1 MPNISELR
9 LLIAMTELSRSRLMT
24 AGNGLMSKSCSK
36 GLGMCS
42 GRIFYRIDGRAWT
55 LRRKFVGDAAGAG
68 FALSNVDGQVD
79 GSGCPYWARRCANAA
94 RDGAH
99 RLREGAQWPLAG
111 DQAASGSAHAQEV
124 ERRRAPTGD
133 GARQRLAL

>member
-55 LRRKFVGDAAGAG
+55 LRCEFVGDATGAG

-79 GSGCPYWARRCANAA
+79 GSGCPFWARAYADAA
-94 RDGAH
+94 GGESY
-99 RLREGAQWPLAG
+99 RLRERP
-111 DQAASGSAHAQEV
+111 
-124 ERRRAPTGD
+124 
-133 GARQRLAL
+133 